1 MDMIAVDLTQQT
13 QAKVGDKVILW
24 GKDLAVNE
32 IATYAGTI
40 SYELL
45 THVNKRVPR
54 KMIDH
59 SVKI

>member
-1 MDMIAVDLTQQT
+1 MDMIAVDLSQQA

-24 GKDLAVNE
+24 GKDLPVNE
-32 IATYAGTI
+32 IARCAGTI

-54 KMIDH
+54 SIF
-59 SVKI
+59 